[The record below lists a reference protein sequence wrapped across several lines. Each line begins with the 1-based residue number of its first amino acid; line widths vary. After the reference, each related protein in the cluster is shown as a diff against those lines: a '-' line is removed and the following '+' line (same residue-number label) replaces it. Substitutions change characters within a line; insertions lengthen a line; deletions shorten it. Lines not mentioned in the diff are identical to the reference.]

1 MIKHIRVKW
10 LLLFIFLCPLATF
23 AQQQQVVHG
32 IVRDLQGALPGVSVR
47 VKNSSRGTIS
57 DGSGSYAIKAD
68 NDETLIFSFVGYNN
82 QEIQVKQSSVNV
94 TLVKNDKQLGEVV
107 VVALGLSRNKNELP
121 YSAQTLSGA
130 EVSSNRNTNLLGEL
144 SGKIAG
150 AQIRQSNVIGGS
162 TNIVLRGP
170 KSLSGS
176 NQPLFVVDGVPIDNS
191 SDLELGGRS
200 NVTENQRN
208 GKGGYDY
215 GSPGADINPD
225 DVASITVLKGA
236 ASTALYGSR
245 AANGAIIITTKKGS
259 KGLNVVLNTGV
270 QFGTVDKSTFA
281 KYQKDYGAG
290 YGPYY
295 DPNTPGSHFDY
306 TDILGNGQKQLVVPT
321 YDDASYG
328 QKFDPALKVYDWR
341 SLDPTSPYYHQQTLW
356 VAAKNDPSTFFNHP
370 YTLNNS
376 LFIDGGTDKG
386 NYKIGYTRS
395 DDHGILPN
403 SSIGKNLFNFG
414 GSYRLTDKLTVQA
427 NVNYSTTAGQ
437 GRGGTGFG
445 GQNGE
450 PMNILQNFR
459 EFWQGNVDVKDL
471 KDAYFRTN
479 TNNNWNVKSP
489 TDLSSAYWDNPYF
502 VQYQNYETDGR
513 DRFFGN
519 VSLDYK
525 LFSWLDILGRASEDY
540 YNEFQ
545 EQRINVGSVVTPSSY
560 YRLNRTY
567 KENNYDLL
575 LNFNK
580 AITHDI
586 SFKGVLG
593 LNARRQN
600 IQSISAST
608 NGGLVVP
615 GLFALSNSVNPID
628 YPVEEVD
635 QKVVTGVFGGA
646 TFGYKDLFFLDGTL
660 RRDQSTTLPDRNN
673 TYYYPSVAGSF
684 VFSNLLKNY
693 TWLSSGKLKLNYAE
707 VGNDAPSR
715 RISEVYDKATNFNS
729 QPLYYVSTVRNN
741 ADLKPERTKSFET
754 GLDASFFQSRLGF
767 DVTFYKNN
775 TINQILPVSVST
787 ATGYDGLYVN
797 SGNVQ
802 NKGIEVALNGS
813 PIKTND
819 FSWNINVNFAKNENK
834 VLSLYN
840 GVSNYQ
846 LAAYKGGVTTNAT
859 VGEAYGTLRGTDFIY
874 KNGQKEVDATGHYL
888 FTSNSNNVIGNTN
901 PDWTGGVYNS
911 VRYKNFTL
919 SFLVDFSHGGSI
931 YDVDMV
937 FGLWTGLYP
946 ETAGLNDLGNPKR
959 NSLAQGGGVIL
970 PGVHADGTPNST
982 RIDASQNQSAYGYQT
997 APNKAFVYDA
1007 SYIKLREA
1015 SISYSIPAS
1024 FVQKIGAVKAIDVS
1038 INGRN
1043 LWIIHKNIPYAD
1055 PEDGLG
1061 AGSAYQGVQL
1071 GSYPNVRRYGFNL
1084 KFSF

>member
-1 MIKHIRVKW
+1 MMKPLHAKW
-10 LLLFIFLCPLATF
+10 LALFIFLSPLITL
-23 AQQQQVVHG
+23 AQQQVIRGTVSDQ
-32 IVRDLQGALPGVSVR
+32 QGGLPGVSIKI
-47 VKNSSRGTIS
+47 KNTSRGTIT
-57 DGSGSYAIKAD
+57 DGKGDYAIKAAD
-68 NDETLIFSFVGYNN
+68 GEVLIFSFVGYTGQEVAVN
-82 QEIQVKQSSVNV
+82 QSVINV
-94 TLVKNDKQLGEVV
+94 ILIRNDKQLGEVV

-121 YSAQTLSGA
+121 YSAQTLSGT
-130 EVSSNRNTNLLGEL
+130 EVSSNRTTNVLSEL

-150 AQIRQSNVIGGS
+150 AQIKQANDIGGS

-191 SDLELGGRS
+191 SDLELGGTS
-200 NVTENQRN
+200 NVTQNQRN

-215 GSPGADINPD
+215 GSPGADVNPD
-225 DVASITVLKGA
+225 DIANVTVLKGA

-259 KGLNVVLNTGV
+259 KGLNVTLNTGV
-270 QFGTVDKSTFA
+270 QFGSVDKSTFA

-306 TDILGNGQKQLVVPT
+306 TDILGNGVKQLVVPT

-328 QKFDPALKVYDWR
+328 QKFDPSLLVYDWR
-341 SLDPTSPYYHQQTLW
+341 SLDPTSANYHKQSPW
-356 VAAKNDPSTFFNHP
+356 VAAKNDPSTFFNQP

-386 NYKIGYTRS
+386 NYKLGYTRS

-403 SSIGKNLFNFG
+403 SSIVKNLFNFG
-414 GSYRLTDKLTVQA
+414 GSYKLSDKLTAQA
-427 NVNYSTTAGQ
+427 SVNYTQTAGK

-459 EFWQGNVDVKDL
+459 EFWQVNVDVQDL
-471 KDAYFRTN
+471 KDAYFRTRSN
-479 TNNNWNVKSP
+479 DNWNVKSP
-489 TDLSSAYWDNPYF
+489 NDLSSAYWDNPYF
-502 VQYQNYETDGR
+502 VQYQNYETDSR
-513 DRFFGN
+513 DRYFGN

-567 KENNYDLL
+567 KENNFDFL

-580 AITHDI
+580 AITNDI
-586 SFKGVLG
+586 NFKGVLG

-600 IQSISAST
+600 INSISAAT

-615 GLFALSNSVNPID
+615 GLFSLSNSVNPID
-628 YPVEEVD
+628 YPVEVVD
-635 QKVVTGVFGGA
+635 QKVVTGIFGGV
-646 TFGYKDLFFLDGTL
+646 TLGYKDLFFLDGTL
-660 RRDQSTTLPDRNN
+660 RRDQSTTLPDKNN

-693 TWLSSGKLKLNYAE
+693 DWLSSGKVKLNYAE

-715 RISEVYDKATNFNS
+715 RINEVYDKAANFGS
-729 QPLYYVSTVRNN
+729 EALYYVSTVRNN
-741 ADLKPERTKSFET
+741 ADLKPERTKSFEA
-754 GLDASFFQSRLGF
+754 GLEASFLKNRLGF
-767 DVTFYKNN
+767 DFTYYKNN

-787 ATGYDGLYVN
+787 VTGYSGLYVN

-802 NKGIEVALNGS
+802 NKGVEVSLNGT
-813 PIKTND
+813 PFKTND
-819 FSWNINVNFAKNENK
+819 FSWNINVNFAKNTNK

-840 GVSNYQ
+840 DVNNYQ
-846 LAAYKGGVTTNAT
+846 LAAYKGGVTTNVT

-874 KNGQKEVDATGHYL
+874 NNGQKEVDANGRYL
-888 FTSNSNNVIGNTN
+888 FTSNSNNVIGNSN
-901 PDWTGGVYNS
+901 PDWTGGVFNAF
-911 VRYKNFTL
+911 RYKNFTL
-919 SFLVDFSHGGSI
+919 SFLIDFSHGGSI

-959 NSLAQGGGVIL
+959 NALAQGGGVIL
-970 PGVHADGTPNST
+970 PGVHADGTPNTT

-1015 SISYSIPAS
+1015 ALTYSVPAS
-1024 FVQKIGAVKAIDVS
+1024 FVQKIGAVKAIDIS
-1038 INGRN
+1038 LTGRN

>member
-1 MIKHIRVKW
+1 MKPLHAKW
-10 LLLFIFLCPLATF
+10 LALFIFLSPLITL
-23 AQQQQVVHG
+23 AQQQVIRGTVSDQ
-32 IVRDLQGALPGVSVR
+32 QGGLPGVSIKI
-47 VKNSSRGTIS
+47 KNTSRGTIT
-57 DGSGSYAIKAD
+57 DGKGDYAIKAAD
-68 NDETLIFSFVGYNN
+68 GEVLIFSFVGYTGQEVAVN
-82 QEIQVKQSSVNV
+82 QSVINV
-94 TLVKNDKQLGEVV
+94 ILIRNDKQLGEVV

-121 YSAQTLSGA
+121 YSAQTLSGT
-130 EVSSNRNTNLLGEL
+130 EVSSNRTTNVLSEL

-150 AQIRQSNVIGGS
+150 AQIKQANDIGGS

-191 SDLELGGRS
+191 SDLELGGTS
-200 NVTENQRN
+200 NVTQNQRN

-215 GSPGADINPD
+215 GSPGADVNPD
-225 DVASITVLKGA
+225 DIANVTVLKGA

-259 KGLNVVLNTGV
+259 KGLNVTLNTGV
-270 QFGTVDKSTFA
+270 QFGSVDKSTFA

-306 TDILGNGQKQLVVPT
+306 TDILGNGVKQLVVPT

-328 QKFDPALKVYDWR
+328 QKFDPSLLVYDWR
-341 SLDPTSPYYHQQTLW
+341 SLDPTSANYHKQSPW
-356 VAAKNDPSTFFNHP
+356 VAAKNDPSTFFNQP

-386 NYKIGYTRS
+386 NYKLGYTRS

-403 SSIGKNLFNFG
+403 SSIVKNLFNFG
-414 GSYRLTDKLTVQA
+414 GSYKLSDKLTAQA
-427 NVNYSTTAGQ
+427 SVNYTQTAGK

-459 EFWQGNVDVKDL
+459 EFWQVNVDVQDL
-471 KDAYFRTN
+471 KDAYFRTRSN
-479 TNNNWNVKSP
+479 DNWNVKSP
-489 TDLSSAYWDNPYF
+489 NDLSSAYWDNPYF
-502 VQYQNYETDGR
+502 VQYQNYETDSR
-513 DRFFGN
+513 DRYFGN

-567 KENNYDLL
+567 KENNFDFL

-580 AITHDI
+580 AITNDI
-586 SFKGVLG
+586 NFKGVLG

-600 IQSISAST
+600 INSISAAT

-615 GLFALSNSVNPID
+615 GLFSLSNSVNPID
-628 YPVEEVD
+628 YPVEVVD
-635 QKVVTGVFGGA
+635 QKVVTGIFGGV
-646 TFGYKDLFFLDGTL
+646 TLGYKDLFFLDGTL
-660 RRDQSTTLPDRNN
+660 RRDQSTTLPDKNN

-693 TWLSSGKLKLNYAE
+693 DWLSSGKVKLNYAE

-715 RISEVYDKATNFNS
+715 RINEVYDKAANFGS
-729 QPLYYVSTVRNN
+729 EALYYVSTVRNN
-741 ADLKPERTKSFET
+741 ADLKPERTKSFEA
-754 GLDASFFQSRLGF
+754 GLEASFLKNRLGF
-767 DVTFYKNN
+767 DFTYYKNN

-787 ATGYDGLYVN
+787 VTGYSGLYVN

-802 NKGIEVALNGS
+802 NKGVEVSLNGT
-813 PIKTND
+813 PFKTND
-819 FSWNINVNFAKNENK
+819 FSWNINVNFAKNTNK

-840 GVSNYQ
+840 DVNNYQ
-846 LAAYKGGVTTNAT
+846 LAAYKGGVTTNVT

-874 KNGQKEVDATGHYL
+874 NNGQKEVDANGRYL
-888 FTSNSNNVIGNTN
+888 FTSNSNNVIGNSN
-901 PDWTGGVYNS
+901 PDWTGGVFNAF
-911 VRYKNFTL
+911 RYKNFTL
-919 SFLVDFSHGGSI
+919 SFLIDFSHGGSI

-959 NSLAQGGGVIL
+959 NALAQGGGVIL
-970 PGVHADGTPNST
+970 PGVHADGTPNTT

-1015 SISYSIPAS
+1015 ALTYSVPAS
-1024 FVQKIGAVKAIDVS
+1024 FVQKIGAVKAIDIS
-1038 INGRN
+1038 LTGRN

>member
-1 MIKHIRVKW
+1 MMKPIRIKW
-10 LLLFIFLCPLATF
+10 LLLFIFLCPLVTF
-23 AQQQQVVHG
+23 AQQQVIHG
-32 IVRDLQGALPGVSVR
+32 NVNDQEGGLPGVSVKI
-47 VKNSSRGTIS
+47 KNTSKGTIT
-57 DGSGSYAIKAD
+57 DGKGDYAIKAA
-68 NDETLIFSFVGYNN
+68 NGETLVFSFVGYNS
-82 QEIQVKQSSVNV
+82 QEVTVDRVAINV
-94 TLVKNDKQLGEVV
+94 TLTHSANKLGEVV

-121 YSAQTLSGA
+121 YSAQTLTGA
-130 EVSSNRNTNLLGEL
+130 EVNTNRNTNVLGEL

-150 AQIRQSNVIGGS
+150 AQIRQANDIGGS

-191 SDLELGGRS
+191 SALELGGMS
-200 NVTENQRN
+200 NVTQNQRN

-225 DVASITVLKGA
+225 DIASVTVLKGA

-270 QFGTVDKSTFA
+270 QFGSVDKSTFA
-281 KYQKDYGAG
+281 QYQKEYGAG

-306 TDILGNGQKQLVVPT
+306 TDILGNGTKQLVVPT

-328 QKFDPALKVYDWR
+328 QKFDPNLLVYDWR
-341 SLDPTSPYYHQQTLW
+341 SLDPTSPYYHKQTPW

-386 NYKIGYTRS
+386 NYKLGYTRS
-395 DDHGILPN
+395 DDYGILPN
-403 SSIGKNLFNFG
+403 SSVGKNLFNFG
-414 GSYRLTDKLTVQA
+414 GSYRLTDQLTVQA
-427 NVNYSTTAGQ
+427 SVNYTQTAGK

-450 PMNILQNFR
+450 PMNLLQNFR
-459 EFWQGNVDVKDL
+459 EFWQVNVDVQDL

-479 TNNNWNVKSP
+479 SNDNWNVKSP

-502 VQYQNYETDGR
+502 VQYQNYETDER
-513 DRFFGN
+513 DRYFGN

-525 LFSWLDILGRASEDY
+525 LFSWLDIVGRASEDY

-580 AITHDI
+580 AITNDI

-600 IQSISAST
+600 INSISAST
-608 NGGLVVP
+608 NGGLVIP

-628 YPVEEVD
+628 YPIEEVD
-635 QKVVTGVFGGA
+635 QKVVTGVFGGV
-646 TFGYKDLFFLDGTL
+646 TFGYKDFLFLDGTL
-660 RRDQSTTLPDRNN
+660 RRDQSTTLPDKNN

-684 VFSNLLKNY
+684 VFSSLLKDY
-693 TWLSSGKLKLNYAE
+693 SWLSTGKVKLNYAE
-707 VGNDAPSR
+707 VGNDAPSHS
-715 RISEVYDKATNFNS
+715 INEVYDKAANFGS
-729 QPLYYVSTVRNN
+729 EPLYYVSTVRNN

-754 GLDASFFQSRLGF
+754 GLEASFLKNRIGF
-767 DVTFYKNN
+767 DFTYYKNN

-802 NKGIEVALNGS
+802 NKGVEVTVNGTPLKS
-813 PIKTND
+813 DD
-819 FSWNINVNFAKNENK
+819 FSWNINVNFAKNTNK

-840 GVSNYQ
+840 GVNNYQ

-874 KNGQKEVDATGHYL
+874 KNGQKEVDASGHYL
-888 FTSNSNNVIGNTN
+888 FTSNSNNDIGNTN
-901 PDWTGGVYNS
+901 PDWTGGVYNAF
-911 VRYKNFTL
+911 RYKNFTL

-959 NSLAQGGGVIL
+959 NPLSQGGGVIL
-970 PGVHADGTPNST
+970 PGVHADGTPNTT

-1015 SISYSIPAS
+1015 AFTYSVPAS

-1038 INGRN
+1038 LNGRN

-1084 KFSF
+1084 KFTF